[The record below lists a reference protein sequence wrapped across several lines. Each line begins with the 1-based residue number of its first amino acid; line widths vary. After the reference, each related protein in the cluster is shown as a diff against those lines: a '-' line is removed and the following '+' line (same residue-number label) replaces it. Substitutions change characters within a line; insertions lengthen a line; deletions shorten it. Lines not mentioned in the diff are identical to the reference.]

1 VGKLE
6 PNLVADLKM
15 VRSSIDGD
23 KLEELDYVNTPS
35 PDYTVEDLVKMI
47 SFVKNPDI
55 KGGRSNI

>member
-1 VGKLE
+1 
-6 PNLVADLKM
+6 M